1 MKWQISAWVAML
13 AFSFSFLCFRRLCDG
28 GVPAAV
34 QLVYVSAVTMLGC
47 LVVTWRQGGA
57 FTLPGP
63 QLAWA
68 VGAGILCILGNVCQI
83 HALGAAQNPGYALAI
98 ISTSAAVVCL
108 LSALFLGT
116 PLHLTRIAG
125 IVLCGAGVFLVSR

>member
-1 MKWQISAWVAML
+1 MRWQISASVAML

-47 LVVTWRQGGA
+47 LIVGWRQGA
-57 FTLPGP
+57 VFALPVP
-63 QLAWA
+63 QSAWA
-68 VGAGILCILGNVCQI
+68 VGAGLLCILGNVCQI
-83 HALGAAQNPGYALAI
+83 HALGAAKNPGYALAI
-98 ISTSAAVVCL
+98 ISASAAVVCV
-108 LSALFLGT
+108 LSALLLGT

-125 IVLCGAGVFLVSR
+125 IVMCGVGVFLVSR